1 MISIVK
7 CKKPFPMKKSK
18 RSYVFRCKFKK
29 NVLKRVLG
37 LELGPYVCEVNQIN
51 QKRRSPRPEADLFC
65 VMRSAS
71 PEPAPAS
78 PSPQYQP
85 APAPTQFSKMWFQ
98 KEKPAPAPAPA
109 SAPAQARPS
118 PSSQGE
124 DPAEGWLGLRLG
136 LRESGAGPQIQNA
149 GPKRK
154 LSGKTFGQNVSVK
167 TFRSKRFGQN
177 FRSKLSVKTF
187 RSKRFGQNFRSK
199 RFGQNFRSKLS
210 VKTYWHPNP

>member
-37 LELGPYVCEVNQIN
+37 LELGPYFCEVNQIN

-85 APAPTQFSKMWFQ
+85 APAPTQFSRMW
-98 KEKPAPAPAPA
+98 KEKPAPAP
-109 SAPAQARPS
+109 APAQARPS

-136 LRESGAGPQIQNA
+136 LRESGAGAKPPPHPQIQNA

-154 LSGKTFGQNVSVK
+154 LSGKTFGQN
-167 TFRSKRFGQN
+167 FRSKRFGAA
-177 FRSKLSVKTF
+177 
-187 RSKRFGQNFRSK
+187 
-199 RFGQNFRSKLS
+199 
-210 VKTYWHPNP
+210 WAA